1 MDIQE
6 KVNNWLRNE
15 DSVKV
20 VQEFEEIIRN
30 KKSDIIWLAYHQG
43 QIFRKKKKEK
53 EQLVCMVLKSNVSK
67 MTIVFKIAFSKL
79 IDNYPKIK
87 KLFTILKSA

>member
-1 MDIQE
+1 MQNLDVIDNPEDQKRKGLEESITNGKRNKNMDIQE

-43 QIFRKKKKEK
+43 QIFRKKKKK
-53 EQLVCMVLKSNVSK
+53 
-67 MTIVFKIAFSKL
+67 KINSFAWF
-79 IDNYPKIK
+79 
-87 KLFTILKSA
+87 